1 MDKGVLQ
8 LMQDAVKADKTT
20 ENPQDCGPPCSSP
33 QKEAAVEPPS
43 LKKRKINISLT
54 RLTKANAEKKKVDVL
69 ELQISTEV
77 AALGKIIKNS
87 KDIAECAGSLKLATS
102 FLETPC
108 SRQLW

>member
-20 ENPQDCGPPCSSP
+20 DDVRLPCSSP
-33 QKEAAVEPPS
+33 EKEAAVEPPS